1 MTDQRLRTIVCRCED
16 VTLGE
21 IQRAIASGGRTF
33 DEIKRVSRTGMGECQ
48 GRMCECVVTELLCR
62 DAGVAPAAV
71 VPRSVRPPIRPIS
84 VEGLGACEAQT
95 PEHESSDQW
104 FRGDLGTSPDHP
116 GAR

>member
-71 VPRSVRPPIRPIS
+71 VPRSVRPPKA
-84 VEGLGACEAQT
+84 ET